1 MQTWARISCILLKQQ
16 YPQETLYL
24 LRVFAAGN
32 FKNSACFVHTRLHRA
47 AEIPFVRA

>member
-32 FKNSACFVHTRLHRA
+32 FKIQPVLYIQGYTGLQRSHL
-47 AEIPFVRA
+47 